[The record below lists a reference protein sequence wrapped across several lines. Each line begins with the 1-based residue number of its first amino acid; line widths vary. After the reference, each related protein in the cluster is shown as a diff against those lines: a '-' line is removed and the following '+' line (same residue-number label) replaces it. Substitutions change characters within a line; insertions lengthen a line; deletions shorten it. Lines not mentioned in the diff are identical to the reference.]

1 MKQCKPLIFWIILFT
16 GALLLNTCDSEP
28 ECGCDGKKAFEL
40 TNEVGEIYYETED
53 DYVTF
58 ISATLY
64 TVFVLCNPKEFR
76 DTLAT
81 FDQGDLVYVSGI
93 AHYQC
98 YNNPYTQ
105 TSYLLDMKSIA
116 EYKLDD

>member
-1 MKQCKPLIFWIILFT
+1 MKKRKQIISWIVFLAIVFLVY
-16 GALLLNTCDSEP
+16 TCEKKP

-40 TNEVGEIYYETED
+40 FNEVGEIHYETED
-53 DYVTF
+53 DYATF
-58 ISATLY
+58 ISSTLY

>member
-1 MKQCKPLIFWIILFT
+1 MKKLNQIVAGIIVL
-16 GALLLNTCDSEP
+16 AIVLLVNTCESEP

-40 TNEVGEIYYETED
+40 TNEVGEIYYETDD
-53 DYVTF
+53 DYATF

-64 TVFVLCNPKEFR
+64 TLFVLCNPAEFR

-81 FDQGDLVYVSGI
+81 FQQGELVIVSGI

-105 TSYLLDMKSIA
+105 TSYLLDMTSIA
-116 EYKLDD
+116 EFKIDD

>member
-1 MKQCKPLIFWIILFT
+1 MKKLNHSILGTLFV
-16 GALLLNTCDSEP
+16 AFVLLLYNCESKP
-28 ECGCDGKKAFEL
+28 NCGCDGKKAFEL
-40 TNEVGEIYYETED
+40 TDEVGEIYYQTEN
-53 DYVTF
+53 DYATF
-58 ISATLY
+58 ISATLS
-64 TVFVLCNPKEFR
+64 TIFVLCNPRDFR

-105 TSYLLDMKSIA
+105 TSYLLDMTSIR
-116 EYKLDD
+116 KFILDD